1 MSTDQVRRDVT
12 PDELDVAF
20 AGAAPGSNR
29 FFVTLGSTGLR
40 IAFVEDSPTGKAY
53 FRSAVTIH
61 PHDGIRLQRLLKE
74 MLQEMEPQF
83 DEFLTAEAAKQS
95 DG

>member
-1 MSTDQVRRDVT
+1 MPSEQVRRDVT

-20 AGAAPGSNR
+20 SGSAPGSNR

-40 IAFVEDSPTGKAY
+40 IAFVEDSPSGKAY
-53 FRSAVTIH
+53 FRSGVTIH

-74 MLQEMEPQF
+74 MLEEMEPQF
-83 DEFLTAEAAKQS
+83 DEFLASEAAKQN